1 MNGLLHPP
9 DDSWKLDWQTIFA
22 PLEELKECSICP
34 RDCRANRSSSQ
45 LGYCQAGIGFAIDSI
60 FPHRGEEPVLS
71 GVHGICNLFFSHCN
85 MQCAYCQNY
94 QISENRLPVAQDQDD
109 LISIIKQIEVILATG
124 VRLVGFVSPSHFVP
138 QMKVIVNTLKARGH
152 DPVLVFNTNGY
163 DRSETIRELDDTIQ
177 VYLPDL
183 KYMDDKL
190 AATYSDTP
198 YYVEHATAALREMFR
213 QKGSSIRIDDEGVI
227 ESGMIIRHLVLPGE
241 VQNSKD
247 VLRFIADELSPSV
260 HVSLM
265 SQYYPTHR
273 VSTHPTIGR
282 TVTKTEYD
290 EVLHE
295 FERLG
300 FYRGWVQELTS
311 PHHYRPD
318 FLRDRPFEG

>member
-1 MNGLLHPP
+1 MNGPLHQP
-9 DDSWKLDWQTIFA
+9 DDSWKLNWQTIFA
-22 PLEELKECSICP
+22 PLEELKTCSICP
-34 RDCRANRSSSQ
+34 RDCRVDRSSSR
-45 LGYCQAGIGFAIDSI
+45 LGYCQAGIGFAVDSI

-94 QISENRLPVAQDQDD
+94 QISENRLPIAQDQDD
-109 LISIIKQIEVILATG
+109 LISIIKQIETILATG

-138 QMKVIVNTLKARGH
+138 QMKVIINTLKARGH
-152 DPVLVFNTNGY
+152 NPALVFNTNGY
-163 DRSETIRELDDTIQ
+163 DRVETIRQLDGTIQ

-183 KYMDDKL
+183 KYMDNKL
-190 AATYSDTP
+190 AVTYSDTP
-198 YYVEHATAALREMFR
+198 NYVEYATAAIREMFH
-213 QKGSSIRIDDEGVI
+213 QKGSSIRLDDDGVI

-241 VQNSKD
+241 VENSKA

-265 SQYYPTHR
+265 SQYYPIHR
-273 VSTHPTIGR
+273 VSTHLTLGR
-282 TVTKTEYD
+282 TVTKMEYD
-290 EVLHE
+290 EVLCE

-318 FLRDRPFEG
+318 FLRERPFDS